1 MSGERLLSLSVGW
14 PVLLVAGIALGIVTL
29 HAAERRANLL
39 WFFPVLLAAA
49 IAYVL
54 LTGGAPSVPFWASEQ
69 LGIGVV
75 ALVPAGALAFVV
87 AWYALEF
94 RAPPW
99 LLVGGPLVACLLS
112 SPAVGYVGFLA
123 ICELTGEC
131 Y

>member
-1 MSGERLLSLSVGW
+1 MLLL
-14 PVLLVAGIALGIVTL
+14 AGVALGMVTL
-29 HAAERRANLL
+29 RAAERRANLL

-75 ALVPAGALAFVV
+75 AVVPAVALSFVV

-94 RAPPW
+94 RAPSW
-99 LLVGGPLVACLLS
+99 FLVGGPIVACLLS
-112 SPAVGYVGFLA
+112 APAVGYVALLA